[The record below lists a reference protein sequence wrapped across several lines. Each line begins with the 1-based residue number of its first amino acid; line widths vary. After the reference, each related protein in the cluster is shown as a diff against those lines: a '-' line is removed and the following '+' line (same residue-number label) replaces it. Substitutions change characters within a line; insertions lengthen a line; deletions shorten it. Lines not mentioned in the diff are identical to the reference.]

1 MDNLVLIAAIG
12 KNNELG
18 MDNKLIWHLPNDL
31 KFFKVQTMHKHIV
44 MGMNT
49 FKSVPKVLPGRTY
62 LVLTHN
68 DVNLGDGVL
77 VFHHRQDLLEYIA
90 QINDEVFVIGGA
102 QIYRQFFDEANKLVL
117 TEVDKSEPKADV
129 YFPSFDK
136 SNWNCTEIARHEDN
150 GIRYKHLIYKR
161 RY

>member
-1 MDNLVLIAAIG
+1 MDNLSLIAAIG

-31 KFFKVQTMHKHIV
+31 KFFKTQTMHKHIV

-49 FKSVPKVLPGRTY
+49 FKSLPKILPGRTH
-62 LVLTHN
+62 LVLTHS
-68 DVNLGDGVL
+68 DVNLGYGVL
-77 VFHHRQDLLEYIA
+77 AFHNRQDLLEYIA

-136 SNWNCTEIARHEDN
+136 ADWNCTEIARHEDN
-150 GIRYKHLIYKR
+150 GIKYKHLIYKR
-161 RY
+161 R

>member
-1 MDNLVLIAAIG
+1 M
-12 KNNELG
+12 
-18 MDNKLIWHLPNDL
+18 
-31 KFFKVQTMHKHIV
+31 
-44 MGMNT
+44 
-49 FKSVPKVLPGRTY
+49 
-62 LVLTHN
+62 THS

-77 VFHHRQDLLEYIA
+77 AFHNRQDLLEYIA

-136 SNWNCTEIARHEDN
+136 ADWNCTEIARHEDN
-150 GIRYKHLIYKR
+150 GIKYKHLIYKR
-161 RY
+161 R